1 MISLQTF
8 QDTLFEAIK
17 TTIEEMGFL
26 EVEKS
31 PKEVNTS
38 TLECVS
44 IQVIKPFLGRIYLYF
59 APEIKYEIVRN
70 LYAKEV
76 VSEKEAQDAIL
87 EVLNVIT
94 GRFLTHLTNNKDYEM
109 EFPQWEYE
117 PISFTETVADI
128 SLCIDEYE
136 ARCYAVK
143 EVL

>member
-1 MISLQTF
+1 MISSQDF
-8 QDTLFEAIK
+8 QNTLFEAIK

-31 PKEVNTS
+31 PTEVQTS

-59 APEIKYEIVRN
+59 APEMKYEIVRN

-76 VSEKEAQDAIL
+76 SSEKEAQDAIL
-87 EVLNVIT
+87 EVLNVIA
-94 GRFLTHLTNNKDYEM
+94 GRFLTNLTNNKDYEM

-117 PISFTETVADI
+117 TATFTETIADI
-128 SLCIDEYE
+128 SLCVDEYE
-136 ARCYAVK
+136 ARSYVVK
-143 EVL
+143 GVL